1 MDIMDWDD
9 TEPRTPAVITV
20 GEPLANLSVADLE
33 ARIAALG
40 AEIDRVKAEL
50 ARKKAHSAAASE
62 LFKGPN

>member
-1 MDIMDWDD
+1 MDWDD
-9 TEPRTPAVITV
+9 SAPKKPAAITV

-40 AEIDRVKAEL
+40 AEIERVKAEL

-62 LFKGPN
+62 LFKGSN